1 MTGNLFV
8 PSMTA
13 TGNINVDGNLNLE
26 HARITSKET
35 TTTSTSATTLDS
47 NIQGF
52 FKSIEYIITAKS
64 GSNVDVTKI
73 LAVDDGSN
81 IYATEFARIAPN
93 GELATYEVNTNFGFS
108 RLQCTPA
115 SATST
120 VFTVIITGT
129 EA

>member
-1 MTGNLFV
+1 
-8 PSMTA
+8 
-13 TGNINVDGNLNLE
+13 
-26 HARITSKET
+26 
-35 TTTSTSATTLDS
+35 
-47 NIQGF
+47 
-52 FKSIEYIITAKS
+52 
-64 GSNVDVTKI
+64 VTKI